1 MNFYLSSC
9 HFQDEKKKNPT
20 IFTRNMDKLF
30 PVKKPSA
37 EKQKSKPTDASEKN
51 ISPDISNE
59 KFDEVS
65 MDELVLPDDL
75 STLN

>member
-1 MNFYLSSC
+1 M
-9 HFQDEKKKNPT
+9 EKKTT
-20 IFTRNMDKLF
+20 IFARIMDKLF
-30 PVKKPSA
+30 PVEKPSS

-51 ISPDISNE
+51 ISPDFTDE